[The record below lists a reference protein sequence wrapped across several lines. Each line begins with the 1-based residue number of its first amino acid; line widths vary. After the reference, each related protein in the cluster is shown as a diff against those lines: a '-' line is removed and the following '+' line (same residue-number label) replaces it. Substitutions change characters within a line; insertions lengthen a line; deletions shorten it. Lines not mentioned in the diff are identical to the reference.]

1 MQDQDPRR
9 WRYNI
14 QRQYQRARAVVN
26 ERLKTAI
33 QDRADH
39 NNADLDPTNIKVGS
53 QVWLYL
59 DRVKEGYA
67 RKLAHMWHG
76 PFRVAELCGECAVR
90 LEIAGTPYRLFP
102 VVHISK
108 LKQVR
113 NFPDRPTNTLRMPEE
128 DRVDFDEAILPEDSW
143 EGELEDDEFEVE
155 RIAYVRSGRKTR
167 FGRVHRQFLVY
178 WKGYTDPSWVDEAD
192 LNCGALLLDFD
203 RTRASRNRFEAMQS
217 REEGSPDQ

>member
-1 MQDQDPRR
+1 MF
-9 WRYNI
+9 
-14 QRQYQRARAVVN
+14 N
-26 ERLKTAI
+26 ESLKSAI

-39 NNADLDPTNIKVGS
+39 NNADLDPININLVS

-59 DRVKEGYA
+59 DQIKEGYA

-90 LEIAGTPYRLFP
+90 LEIAGTPYGLFP

-113 NFPDRPTNTLRMPEE
+113 NFHDRPTNTLRMPEE

-143 EGELEDDEFEVE
+143 
-155 RIAYVRSGRKTR
+155 
-167 FGRVHRQFLVY
+167 
-178 WKGYTDPSWVDEAD
+178 
-192 LNCGALLLDFD
+192 
-203 RTRASRNRFEAMQS
+203 
-217 REEGSPDQ
+217 